1 MTITTERTS
10 AFPAAAPARRLNEH
24 GIGISESQVWRIC
37 QALDLKPW
45 QTESWMT
52 SHDPDFWE
60 KCGDVCGLYLNPPE
74 NRLVWSVDEKT
85 GIQAKSRVNPTK
97 PARRGT
103 RTRRA
108 FDYVRNGTVKLYAGF
123 QCPRGHGRRLGHRLD
138 RLGELRRLPRAPWRP
153 DPQRDAVA
161 LHHGQLELWF
171 SIIERRLIRHGEFTS
186 VQALTDRIIAF
197 IHDYNRRAKPF
208 RWTSAAGPS
217 KSRKSQ

>member
-1 MTITTERTS
+1 
-10 AFPAAAPARRLNEH
+10 LNEH

-123 QCPRGHGRRLGHRLD
+123 NVHEGTVAGWVTDSTVSENFVAFLGG
-138 RLGELRRLPRAPWRP
+138 LGAQTPKGM
-153 DPQRDAVA
+153 Q
-161 LHHGQLELWF
+161 LHCIMDNSSCG
-171 SIIERRLIRHGEFTS
+171 SPS
-186 VQALTDRIIAF
+186 S
-197 IHDYNRRAKPF
+197 N
-208 RWTSAAGPS
+208 AA
-217 KSRKSQ
+217 